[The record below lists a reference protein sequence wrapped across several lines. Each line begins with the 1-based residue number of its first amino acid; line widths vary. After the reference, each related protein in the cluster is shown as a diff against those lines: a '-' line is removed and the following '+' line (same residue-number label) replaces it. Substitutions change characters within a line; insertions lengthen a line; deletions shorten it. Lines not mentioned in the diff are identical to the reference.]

1 MLSPT
6 RIAVIATLGA
16 AVLNATPGRCQD
28 VPVMVSPQWL
38 AAHVRDANLVV
49 ITVGQT
55 RASYDSVHIDGS
67 RFLPYSA
74 YTRNENG
81 LTSEIA
87 PLASLDSALEAVGI
101 STASRVVINGPA
113 IITHRLFL
121 TLDVNGFRGRVGILN
136 AGLDAWRGVGGTVSS
151 KEPTVQRGNLT
162 LSPLA
167 DVLVDRAWI
176 RSRVADPT
184 IAFADG
190 RMKASYDRG
199 HIPGAVSATFFTFID
214 PTTPRGVSTLP
225 SADSLRAK
233 LAAYGVSESR
243 SIVAYC
249 AIGETASGLYF
260 IARALGRPVRLYDG
274 SWEDWTADST
284 SAIEKSS
291 TNTKI

>member
-1 MLSPT
+1 MLSLT
-6 RIAVIATLGA
+6 RIAVVA
-16 AVLNATPGRCQD
+16 ALSAAILTPSVSNSQD
-28 VPVMVSPQWL
+28 VPVMVPAQWL
-38 AAHVRDANLVV
+38 ADHVREPNLVV

-55 RASYDSVHIDGS
+55 RARYDSAHIDGS

-74 YTRNENG
+74 YTRRENG

-87 PLASLDSALEAVGI
+87 PPAALDSALESVGV
-101 STASRVVINGPA
+101 STGSRIVIDGPA

-136 AGLDAWRGVGGTVSS
+136 ADLDAWRRLGGAVAST
-151 KEPTVQRGNLT
+151 EPVVQRGNLT
-162 LSPLA
+162 LAPVTDA
-167 DVLVDRAWI
+167 VVDRAWV
-176 RSRVADPT
+176 RSHLNDAA

-190 RMKASYDRG
+190 RMKAAYDRG
-199 HIPGAVSATFFTFID
+199 HIPGAVSATFFNFIAPD
-214 PTTPRGVSTLP
+214 APRGASTLP
-225 SADSLRAK
+225 PADSLRAR

-274 SWEDWTADST
+274 SWEDWTADTT
-284 SAIEKSS
+284 SPVEKQ
-291 TNTKI
+291 